1 VSPLAAPPA
10 AGAGGGHDTQARLA
24 QIPALDGIRGLAII
38 WVVLHNS
45 SDMAIAPARGLA
57 HLFVL
62 LTHPGWLG
70 VQLFFA
76 LSGYLITA
84 GLLAMRGAPNYFSAF
99 YARRALRI
107 LPLYYTVL
115 LALLVVVPLLM
126 RPPPFATDGQASL
139 WLFTANMAPELP
151 YGFGHFWSLSVEEQF
166 YLVWPLVVFRLPP
179 RRLLVACLGI
189 AAGALLVRVALVACG
204 ESSWTLYYSTA
215 CRMDALGLGAAGA
228 CLVRLPALRDWLGSR
243 LRSVGLWV
251 LALFVV
257 GIPLTRAYDRG
268 SIAVETLG
276 YTLLAVYSAAFVTIA
291 ALASGGRGSRLA
303 ALLSWRPLRSCGRYS
318 YAMYV
323 FHGLLHKL
331 IGEPWLHRHYG
342 PVPAV
347 TVALLYSLS
356 ILAVSYVLGLVS
368 YHAFEKHFLRMKR
381 WFVPRGT
388 TAAV

>member
-1 VSPLAAPPA
+1 VSAAA
-10 AGAGGGHDTQARLA
+10 DAREAHGAQARPA

-45 SDMAIAPARGLA
+45 SDMAIAPARGLP

-62 LTHPGWLG
+62 LTHPGWIG

-84 GLLAMRGAPNYFSAF
+84 GLLATQGAPNYFWAF

-115 LALLVVVPLLM
+115 LALLVLVPSLVTP
-126 RPPPFATDGQASL
+126 PPPFTTDGQASL
-139 WLFTANMAPELP
+139 WLFTANMAQDVP
-151 YGFGHFWSLSVEEQF
+151 YGFGHFWSLAIEEQF

-189 AAGALLVRVALVACG
+189 AAGALVLRVVLVACG
-204 ESSWTLYYSTA
+204 ESWWTLYSSTA

-228 CLVRLPALRDWLGSR
+228 CVMRVPELREGLRRR
-243 LRSVGLWV
+243 LRSVSLWV
-251 LALFVV
+251 LALFLV

-276 YTLLAVYSAAFVTIA
+276 YTLLAVCSAAFVNIA
-291 ALASGGRGSRLA
+291 ALGGGGRGSRIA
-303 ALLSWRPLRSCGRYS
+303 ALLSRQPLRSCGRYS

-331 IGEPWLHRHYG
+331 IGEPWLHIHYG
-342 PVPAV
+342 PIPSVAV
-347 TVALLYSLS
+347 ACAYSCA
-356 ILAVSYVLGLVS
+356 ILAVSYILGFVS

-381 WFVPRGT
+381 WFVPRST
-388 TAAV
+388 THAH